1 MAFASSSSSSSVV
14 GGGGPGQQHPPPRR
28 PYPST
33 GGGFLDKRVLVIYT
47 GGTMGMLPKADGSLD
62 VSPGHFTHLVL
73 QMAEMRHPGLPHID
87 ILEYENLMDSACLGP
102 RDWRKFACDIEQ
114 HYFDYDGFVL
124 VHGTDTL
131 AYTASAMVRGEGW
144 EGWFDCCVLAPFIAL
159 TTPMYSRKPPHCPS
173 HHHHPTPLV

>member
-1 MAFASSSSSSSVV
+1 MV
-14 GGGGPGQQHPPPRR
+14 GGGSGQHPPPRR

-62 VSPGHFTHLVL
+62 VSPGNFTHLVL

-87 ILEYENLMDSACLGP
+87 ILEYDQLMDSACLGP
-102 RDWRKFACDIEQ
+102 LDWRKFACDVEQ

-124 VHGTDTL
+124 VHGTDTM
-131 AYTASAMVRGEGW
+131 AYTASALVSRCRLGMDDGLHAG
-144 EGWFDCCVLAPFIAL
+144 LATAL
-159 TTPMYSRKPPHCPS
+159 STPMDPRNTPHFP
-173 HHHHPTPLV
+173 